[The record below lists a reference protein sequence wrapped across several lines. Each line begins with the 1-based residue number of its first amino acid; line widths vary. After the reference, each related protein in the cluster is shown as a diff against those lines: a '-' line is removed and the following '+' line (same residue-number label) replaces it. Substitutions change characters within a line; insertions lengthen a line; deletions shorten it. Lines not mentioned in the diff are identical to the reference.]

1 MAGTSPIIESIYD
14 TEIFLERRRRIK
26 LKDVF
31 IYDHLGLIPI
41 VVYIAQA
48 ETPETDGTFRH
59 GYAFYDVKAG
69 KAVTSGTLLQHI
81 LFSKLPRIS
90 GLSDIDADP
99 EYAKYPQEKERIIR
113 LLGSLVKNYGL
124 TAEETA
130 EYEEYLDTMKAIRPA
145 SLGEVYDFFR
155 AHIPAPRVERP

>member
-1 MAGTSPIIESIYD
+1 MAGQGPIIESIYD

-69 KAVTSGTLLQHI
+69 KAVTAGTLLQHI
-81 LFSKLPRIS
+81 LFTKLPRIS

-99 EYAKYPQEKERIIR
+99 EYAQYPQMKETIDR
-113 LLGSLVKNYGL
+113 LLASLVRHDGL
-124 TAEETA
+124 SAAETA
-130 EYEEYLDTMKAIRPA
+130 EYEAYLDTMKAIRPA

-155 AHIPAPRVERP
+155 GHVPAPRVERP

>member
-1 MAGTSPIIESIYD
+1 MAARGPIIESIYD

-31 IYDHLGLIPI
+31 IYDYLGLIPI

-81 LFSKLPRIS
+81 LFSQLPRIS
-90 GLSDIDADP
+90 GLSDIDTDTDF
-99 EYAKYPQEKERIIR
+99 AKYREEQDVING
-113 LLGSLVKNYGL
+113 LLESLVRNCGL
-124 TAEETA
+124 TAAETA
-130 EYEEYLDTMKAIRPA
+130 AYEEYLDTMKALRPA
-145 SLGEVYDFFR
+145 SLGGVYDFFR
-155 AHIPAPRVERP
+155 MHVPAPRVERP

>member
-1 MAGTSPIIESIYD
+1 MAAKGPIIESIYD

-31 IYDHLGLIPI
+31 IYDHLGLVPI

-48 ETPETDGTFRH
+48 ETPEADGTFRH

-81 LFSKLPRIS
+81 LFTKLPRIS
-90 GLSDIDADP
+90 GLSDIDAEPDFGKYR
-99 EYAKYPQEKERIIR
+99 EEQAKING
-113 LLGSLVKNYGL
+113 LLESLVRNGGL
-124 TAEETA
+124 SAEETA
-130 EYEEYLDTMKAIRPA
+130 AYEEYLDTMKALRPA

-155 AHIPAPRVERP
+155 AHVPAPRIERP

>member
-1 MAGTSPIIESIYD
+1 MAGKGPIIESIYD

-31 IYDHLGLIPI
+31 IYDHMGLIPI

-48 ETPETDGTFRH
+48 ETPETDGSFRH

-69 KAVTSGTLLQHI
+69 KAVAAGTLLQHI
-81 LFSKLPRIS
+81 LFTKLPRIS
-90 GLSDIDADP
+90 GLTDIDVDRNSKRYREA
-99 EYAKYPQEKERIIR
+99 QETIDR
-113 LLGSLVKNYGL
+113 LLKSLVENNGL

-130 EYEEYLDTMKAIRPA
+130 EYGSYLDTMKTLRPA
-145 SLGEVYDFFR
+145 SLSGVYDFFR
-155 AHIPAPRVERP
+155 GHVPAPRVEMP

>member
-1 MAGTSPIIESIYD
+1 MAGKGPIIESIYD

-31 IYDHLGLIPI
+31 IYDHLGLVPI

-69 KAVTSGTLLQHI
+69 KAVTAGTLLQHM
-81 LFSKLPRIS
+81 LFTKLPRIS
-90 GLSDIDADP
+90 GLTDIDVDRKS
-99 EYAKYPQEKERIIR
+99 EKYRSAQKTIDR
-113 LLGSLVKNYGL
+113 LLESLVENNGL
-124 TAEETA
+124 SAEETA
-130 EYEEYLDTMKAIRPA
+130 EYAAYLDAMKRLRPA
-145 SLGEVYDFFR
+145 SLGGVYDFFSE
-155 AHIPAPRVERP
+155 HIPAPRIEWP

>member
-1 MAGTSPIIESIYD
+1 MAGKGPIIESICD

-69 KAVTSGTLLQHI
+69 KAVAAGTLLQHI
-81 LFSKLPRIS
+81 LFTKLPRIS
-90 GLSDIDADP
+90 GLTDIDADRNP
-99 EYAKYPQEKERIIR
+99 EECRAEQEKIDR
-113 LLGSLVKNYGL
+113 LLESLVRHNGL

-130 EYEEYLDTMKAIRPA
+130 EYAAYLDAMKRLRPA
-145 SLGEVYDFFR
+145 SLGEVYAFFR
-155 AHIPAPRVERP
+155 EHIPAPRVERP